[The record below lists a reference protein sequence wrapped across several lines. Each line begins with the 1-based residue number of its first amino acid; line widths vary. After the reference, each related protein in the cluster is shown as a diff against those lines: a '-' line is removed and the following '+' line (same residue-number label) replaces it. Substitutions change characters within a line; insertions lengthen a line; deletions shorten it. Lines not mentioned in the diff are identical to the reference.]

1 MGELS
6 DSVLDD
12 RTMAKSGSLPPSCYQ
27 VDLPIQEVILHRQL
41 DEEIIED
48 CQDVDSNKGEDEYDS
63 DESELDPQDDS
74 DHHVSTDTPELTRE
88 VFFLI
93 GSRSRFGRAVRFNG
107 RFVQ

>member
-1 MGELS
+1 
-6 DSVLDD
+6 
-12 RTMAKSGSLPPSCYQ
+12 MAKSGSLPPSCYQ
-27 VDLPIQEVILHRQL
+27 VDLPIQEVIIHRQL

-74 DHHVSTDTPELTRE
+74 DNHVSTDTSKLTRE